1 MSSFSIE
8 LRNLLGAAKL
18 AFAACKAGH
27 LPQPAATCS
36 ILNHS
41 VDGMDSLIN
50 GTIDV
55 VRDEHLHH
63 GSDRFSL
70 AEFVAE
76 VGPTAPLA
84 AFAKECRPQVLPV
97 DRQLAIQR
105 HRPMLLGTVVHLL
118 RNAFNYTHVHSSRLS
133 RAA

>member
-8 LRNLLGAAKL
+8 LRNLLGTAKL

-55 VRDEHLHH
+55 VRDEHRHY

-76 VGPTAPLA
+76 VGPTASLA
-84 AFAKECRPQVLPV
+84 AIAKECRPQVLPV
-97 DRQLAIQR
+97 DRQLAIQGD
-105 HRPMLLGTVVHLL
+105 RPMLLATVAKLL
-118 RNAFNYTHVHSSRLS
+118 QNAFNYTHVHSSRLS
-133 RAA
+133 RVA

>member
-8 LRNLLGAAKL
+8 LRDLLGTARL

-50 GTIDV
+50 GAIDV
-55 VRDEHLHH
+55 VRGEHLHH

-76 VGPTAPLA
+76 MGPTAPLA

-105 HRPMLLGTVVHLL
+105 HRPMLFGTVVHLL